1 MTDIPTT
8 AEGSLE
14 EFPKSAPADRATAGP
29 LDEGEAGAIKP
40 SVDLGSL
47 RIEPKRGMQLRLEVD
62 KANNRVVAVTL
73 EYLGSTLQLQPFA
86 APRTSGL
93 WHSIRAQI
101 MDQIVKQGGKAKEH
115 EGVFGPEVI
124 ASVPVQAKGAF
135 STRGV
140 RFVGIDGPRWF
151 LRGVIGGL
159 AVKDPEAA
167 ETIHQMIRN
176 VVVVRG
182 VTPMPPRDLLPLRR
196 PDGPEENI
204 STEEA

>member
-1 MTDIPTT
+1 
-8 AEGSLE
+8 
-14 EFPKSAPADRATAGP
+14 
-29 LDEGEAGAIKP
+29 
-40 SVDLGSL
+40 
-47 RIEPKRGMQLRLEVD
+47 
-62 KANNRVVAVTL
+62 
-73 EYLGSTLQLQPFA
+73 
-86 APRTSGL
+86 
-93 WHSIRAQI
+93 
-101 MDQIVKQGGKAKEH
+101 MDQIVKQGGKATEH

-124 ASVPVQAKGAF
+124 ASVPVQAQGAF

-159 AVKDPEAA
+159 AVKDPQAA

-182 VTPMPPRDLLPLRR
+182 VTPMPPRDLLPLRM
-196 PDGPEENI
+196 PDGPGENI

>member
-8 AEGSLE
+8 AEGSLN

-62 KANNRVVAVTL
+62 KTNSRVVAVTL

-101 MDQIVKQGGKAKEH
+101 MDQIVKQGGKATEH

-124 ASVPVQAKGAF
+124 ASVPVQAQGAF

-159 AVKDPEAA
+159 AV
-167 ETIHQMIRN
+167 
-176 VVVVRG
+176 
-182 VTPMPPRDLLPLRR
+182 
-196 PDGPEENI
+196 
-204 STEEA
+204 